1 MILLQMNALQTC
13 NEKWVT
19 AHLRTARPG
28 GPGHTWDAGD
38 TLALGT
44 LGQAANAVAEPRL
57 PGTPGAPG
65 TPARAPGQPRGEHG
79 ELLQSCGWSAARATE
94 SFWLEEPLK
103 IIGSNRN
110 TAPARTHVLRTSSTS
125 LPNPPGMGT
134 PPVWIGKAFS
144 PEAAALRRGCISI
157 LKGFLDLGG

>member
-1 MILLQMNALQTC
+1 M
-13 NEKWVT
+13 
-19 AHLRTARPG
+19 
-28 GPGHTWDAGD
+28 
-38 TLALGT
+38 LGT
-44 LGQAANAVAEPRL
+44 PWRWGRSDKRPTLWRSRGCRERQERRERR
-57 PGTPGAPG
+57 
-65 TPARAPGQPRGEHG
+65 ARAPGQPRGEHG

-125 LPNPPGMGT
+125 PPNPPGMGT